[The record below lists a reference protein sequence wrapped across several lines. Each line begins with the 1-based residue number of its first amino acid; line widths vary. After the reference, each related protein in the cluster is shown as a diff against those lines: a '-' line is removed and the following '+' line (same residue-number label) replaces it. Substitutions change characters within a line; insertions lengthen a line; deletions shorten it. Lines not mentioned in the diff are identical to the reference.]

1 MKKIFCLF
9 ILSVFTTFSCGEAEQ
24 FKADLGGTKH
34 AIFNGIPDIEEAH
47 NAVVALLVV
56 GNTGY
61 RCGINDGFF
70 CTGTLIHESYVLT
83 AAHCV
88 KGYDVDPCIEY
99 MKVGVG
105 KDETEAM
112 REPYEISA
120 FHPHPDYSEY
130 DDEKQ
135 ALTDIAIIKLARP
148 IPRSVA
154 KPILPLHP
162 ARAILDPEIK
172 DSGVQLEFSG
182 FGRTETGS
190 SGVKLKMSRE
200 LDVYCG
206 GLNSPADGESGCE
219 LTNYHHAPYASFYY
233 AQNDGGPCSGDSGGP
248 AFITRDGVEYVA
260 GVTSYGDSECTV
272 YGVSTSVQDYYSWIL
287 EKAPVL
293 KENCSNK
300 VDDNGDGLID
310 CDDPQCAG
318 SVYCKTEIC
327 DNEIDDNANGLIDC
341 DDPQCAGS
349 AYCKTEICNNK
360 IDDNANGL
368 IDCDDPQCADNAEC
382 KPAIFE
388 ICDNE
393 IDDNANGLI
402 DCQDP
407 QCANSVYCK
416 AEICNNEIDDN
427 ADGLIDCDDP
437 QCANSVYCKAEI
449 CNNEIDD
456 NADGL
461 IDCDDPQCAN
471 SVYCKAEICNNEID
485 DNADG
490 LIDCND
496 AQCSAELHCQPEI
509 CDNGEDDNGD
519 GRTDC
524 RDPQCSDAPNCKGTG
539 IEICNNKIDD
549 NQNGLIDCDEPSCES
564 TLYCVI
570 IARGKELCG
579 EHATDDN
586 GDGVVNC
593 ADESCKSS
601 DKCKDQVP
609 EICNNGIDDNGDGLI
624 DCRDPQCPCTLSFY
638 DCSYQSPQK
647 PASNAPWFL
656 AFFALVAITLRRR
669 FAKAD
674 KV

>member
-310 CDDPQCAG
+310 CDDPQCA
-318 SVYCKTEIC
+318 
-327 DNEIDDNANGLIDC
+327 
-341 DDPQCAGS
+341 
-349 AYCKTEICNNK
+349 
-360 IDDNANGL
+360 
-368 IDCDDPQCADNAEC
+368 DNAEC

-402 DCQDP
+402 DCQ
-407 QCANSVYCK
+407 
-416 AEICNNEIDDN
+416 
-427 ADGLIDCDDP
+427 
-437 QCANSVYCKAEI
+437 
-449 CNNEIDD
+449 
-456 NADGL
+456 
-461 IDCDDPQCAN
+461 DPQCAN